1 VLAGLYRALLYLCP
15 RDVRRQYGADMEALF
30 AQCVERERRRRGT
43 WGGRLWCLRGLA
55 DLVTFAAGSRFE
67 QLRARPP
74 KSSPRTRRL
83 AVVVHDV
90 RGALRLMRAQP
101 VLSSTIILMLALGV
115 GASTAIFSVVYGV
128 LLKPLPFPEPDRIVQ
143 VSGSRLDRGW
153 ATVSLTEANFWDLH
167 DRNHTLDAVG
177 LLSFTSFTMTGRA
190 EPERLSGGEVTTGFF
205 RSLGVRPVAGR
216 LFEPGE
222 DLPGRG
228 DGLVLLAHRFWQER
242 FGADTSIVGRP
253 VTLDSRS
260 YTVIGVLPPGSPML
274 DSAQVFVPFVRRA
287 NPDRSSFEYTG
298 VARLKS
304 GVTFEAAAAD
314 LSAIS
319 KSLEAQYPATN
330 RGLGHTLERSRTWI
344 ATDELRRTL
353 WILLGAVGLLLL
365 IACLNVTN
373 LLLVRASARAR
384 ESAVRTALG
393 ATRGDLVRE
402 RLTESLI
409 YSLVGTAAGWFL
421 AAGLLRALR
430 AIEPAGIPRFDE
442 IGLNGWALLFAAA
455 SALVVGLLTGLVPAW
470 RTPMGNIVVA
480 LRQGARGSAGDRTH
494 TRLRNA
500 FVTAEVALALMLL
513 VGAGLLVRSLVGVL
527 SVDRGFKT
535 ENRLLFTVS
544 LPSSYDPPRLIQTNE
559 DIVARLK
566 AVPGV
571 ESVAA
576 INIRPLSR
584 GSTGL
589 GLAAADKPDAP
600 DAPVP
605 WATWRVVTP
614 DYFKTMGLPLLAG
627 REFTPQDMIAKP
639 WRAIISKRAAE
650 QLWPGQDPIGRT
662 AILWK
667 GQNNRPG
674 EIIGVVGDMRER
686 GLDNDPTLAV
696 YFPAG
701 GAMGA
706 TTLQLV
712 MHTRSRPQELI
723 PAVRTVV
730 NAVDPALPVSNI
742 RTLDEVVTASVAVR
756 RLTMW
761 LLATFAGLALVL
773 ALAGVYGVLAYSVAR
788 RTPEIGVRLALGAD
802 PRAVLRSVVAVGMR
816 PVVIGAA
823 IGLGAAIWISR
834 LMSSMLFEV
843 QPYDPATYAAAGATV
858 TLVAIFACYVP
869 ARRVLRVDP
878 ATALRVE

>member
-1 VLAGLYRALLYLCP
+1 MLVLYRVLLRLCP
-15 RDVRRQYGADMEALF
+15 RQIRDENGAEMAALF
-30 AQCVERERRRRGT
+30 AECVARERLRRGA
-43 WGGRLWCLRGLA
+43 WGGRLSSLRGFA
-55 DLVTFAAGSRFE
+55 DLLMFAACARADE
-67 QLRARPP
+67 IRARPL
-74 KSSPRTRRL
+74 KSARQTRRL
-83 AVVVHDV
+83 AVIVHDV

-101 VLSSTIILMLALGV
+101 ALSLTIILMLALGV

-143 VSGSRLDRGW
+143 VSGTRLDRGW
-153 ATVSLTEANFWDLH
+153 TTVSLTEANFWDLH
-167 DRNHTLDAVG
+167 DRNRTLEDFG
-177 LLSFTSFTMTGRA
+177 LLSFTSFSMTGVG

-205 RSLGVRPVAGR
+205 RSLGVRPVLGR
-216 LFEPGE
+216 LFEKGE

-228 DGLVLLAHRFWQER
+228 DGLVMLGHRLWKER
-242 FGADTSIVGRP
+242 FGGDASIVGRS
-253 VTLDSRS
+253 VTLDNRPYS
-260 YTVIGVLPPGSPML
+260 VIGVLPPGSPML
-274 DSAQVFVPFVRRA
+274 DWAQVFVPFVRRP

-298 VARLKS
+298 VARLKP
-304 GVTFEAAAAD
+304 GVTFAAAQAD
-314 LSAIS
+314 LSSIA

-330 RGLGHTLERSRTWI
+330 TGLGTALEPSRSWI
-344 ATDELRRTL
+344 ASDQLRRTL

-384 ESAVRTALG
+384 ENAVRTALG
-393 ATRGDLVRE
+393 ASRGDLVRE

-409 YSLVGTAAGWFL
+409 YSVAGTIAGWFL

-442 IGLNGWALLFAAA
+442 IGLNGWALMFAA
-455 SALVVGLLTGLVPAW
+455 SCALVVGLLTGLVPAW

-480 LRQGARGSAGDRTH
+480 LRQGARGSAGDRAH
-494 TRLRNA
+494 SRLRSA
-500 FVTAEVALALMLL
+500 FVTAEVALALLLL

-535 ENRLLFTVS
+535 ENRLLLTVS
-544 LPSSYDPPRLIQTNE
+544 LPSSYNEARLKQTNE
-559 DIVARLK
+559 GVIARLK
-566 AVPGV
+566 ALPGV
-571 ESVAA
+571 ESAAA
-576 INIRPLSR
+576 INVRPLSR

-600 DAPVP
+600 NAPVP

-627 REFTPQDMIAKP
+627 REFTSADIIAKP
-639 WRAIISKRAAE
+639 WRAIISKRAAD

-667 GQNNRPG
+667 GQSNRPG
-674 EIIGVVGDMRER
+674 EVIGVVADMRER
-686 GLDNDPTLAV
+686 GLENDPTLAV

-701 GAMGA
+701 GGMNA

-712 MHTRSRPQELI
+712 LHTRVRPQDVI

-730 NAVDPALPVSNI
+730 NSVDPNLPVSNI
-742 RTLDEVVTASVAVR
+742 RTLDEVVTASVATR

-761 LLATFAGLALVL
+761 LLATFAALALVL

-788 RTPEIGVRLALGAD
+788 RTSEIGVRLALGAEHQV
-802 PRAVLRSVVAVGMR
+802 VLRSVVAAGMR

-823 IGLGAAIWISR
+823 IGLGAAIWLSR
-834 LMSSMLFEV
+834 LMSSLLFEV
-843 QPYDPATYAAAGATV
+843 QPHDPATYAAAGLTV
-858 TLVAIFACYVP
+858 MLVALLACYAP

-878 ATALRVE
+878 ATALRVD

>member
-1 VLAGLYRALLYLCP
+1 
-15 RDVRRQYGADMEALF
+15 M
-30 AQCVERERRRRGT
+30 
-43 WGGRLWCLRGLA
+43 
-55 DLVTFAAGSRFE
+55 
-67 QLRARPP
+67 
-74 KSSPRTRRL
+74 
-83 AVVVHDV
+83 VHDI

-101 VLSSTIILMLALGV
+101 LLSSTIILMLALGI

-128 LLKPLPFPEPDRIVQ
+128 LLKPLPFHEPDRIVQ

-153 ATVSLTEANFWDLH
+153 NSISLTEANFWDLH
-167 DRNHTLDAVG
+167 DRNHTLEEFG
-177 LLSFTSFTMTGRA
+177 MLSFASFSLTGFA
-190 EPERLSGGEVTTGFF
+190 LPERVSGGEVTPGFF
-205 RSLGVRPVAGR
+205 RSLGVRPAVGR
-216 LFEPGE
+216 LFEKGE

-228 DGLVLLAHRFWQER
+228 EGLVLLAHRFWMQR
-242 FGADTSIVGRP
+242 FGGDTSIIGRQI
-253 VTLDSRS
+253 TLDNRAYS
-260 YTVIGVLPPGSPML
+260 VIGVLPPGSPWL
-274 DSAQVFVPFVRRA
+274 DVAQVFVPFVRRA
-287 NPDRSSFEYTG
+287 NPDRSSFEYTAIG
-298 VARLKS
+298 RLKPE
-304 GVTFEAAAAD
+304 VTFEAALAD

-319 KSLEAQYPATN
+319 KNLEAEYPGTN
-330 RGLGHTLERSRTWI
+330 KGLGTTLDRSRSWI
-344 ATDELRRTL
+344 ATDQLRRTL

-384 ESAVRTALG
+384 ENAVRAALG
-393 ATRGDLVRE
+393 ASRGDLVRE
-402 RLTESLI
+402 RLTESLM
-409 YSLVGTAAGWFL
+409 YSVAGSTFGWFL
-421 AAGLLRALR
+421 ASGLLRALR
-430 AIEPAGIPRFDE
+430 ALEPAGIPRFDE
-442 IGLNGWALLFAAA
+442 IGLNGWALAFAAA
-455 SALVVGLLTGLVPAW
+455 TTLVVGLVTGLVPAW
-470 RTPMGNIVVA
+470 RTPMGNIVPA
-480 LRQGARGSAGDRTH
+480 LRQGARGSAGDRAH
-494 TRLRNA
+494 SRLRNV
-500 FVTAEVALALMLL
+500 FVAAEVALALMLI

-535 ENRLLFTVS
+535 ENRLLVTVS
-544 LPSSYDPPRLIQTNE
+544 LPSSYDQARLVQTNK
-559 DIVARLK
+559 DVIARLK
-566 AVPGV
+566 ALPGV

-576 INIRPLSR
+576 INVRPLSR

-627 REFTPQDMIAKP
+627 REFTPEDVIAKP
-639 WRAIISKRAAE
+639 WRAIISKRAAD

-674 EIIGVVGDMRER
+674 EVIGVVGDMRER
-686 GLDNDPTLAV
+686 GLENDPTLAV

-712 MHTRSRPQELI
+712 MHTRGRPQEVI

-730 NAVDPALPVSNI
+730 NGVDPNLPVSNM
-742 RTLDEVVTASVAVR
+742 RTLDEIVTASVATR

-761 LLATFAGLALVL
+761 LLATFAGLALLL

-788 RTPEIGVRLALGAD
+788 RTPEIGVRLALGAEH
-802 PRAVLRSVVAVGMR
+802 RMILRSAVAVGMR
-816 PVVIGAA
+816 PVVVGGAIGLAAA
-823 IGLGAAIWISR
+823 IGLSR
-834 LMSSMLFEV
+834 LMSNLLFEV
-843 QPYDPATYAAAGATV
+843 QPHDPVTYVAAGLTV
-858 TLVAIFACYVP
+858 TLVAMLACYLP

-878 ATALRVE
+878 AIALRTE